1 MRRRPHPGDQG
12 TESEA
17 AVTNENGLYDPGRAR
32 EAVRTRQTTFE
43 RGVALALATGML
55 RDLRQLRTLTEG
67 LRWIAN
73 GDDLDQVDRT
83 LSHLREDILRAERI
97 EGRAEGE

>member
-1 MRRRPHPGDQG
+1 
-12 TESEA
+12 
-17 AVTNENGLYDPGRAR
+17 VTSENGVYDPARAGDSR
-32 EAVRTRQTTFE
+32 RNRQTTFE

-55 RDLRQLRTLTEG
+55 RDLRHLRTLTEG

-73 GDDLDQVDRT
+73 GDDLDHVDRT

-97 EGRAEGE
+97 EGRAEAE

>member
-1 MRRRPHPGDQG
+1 M
-12 TESEA
+12 
-17 AVTNENGLYDPGRAR
+17 TNENGLYAPERAQQ
-32 EAVRTRQTTFE
+32 AARTRQTTFE

-55 RDLRQLRTLTEG
+55 RDLRHLRTLTEG

-73 GDDLDQVDRT
+73 GDDLDHVDRT